1 MLKGRPCPTTLV
13 TSEPYLLVYVV
24 KTYISVCGPYQAAAF
39 FVTHPILWLEK
50 DIGFLRFYFNEN
62 QNALFACATM
72 SILQVART
80 PVAVEYGIIVKH
92 QITRGSFFT
101 VPVQRSLS
109 FSHIPVVSCKFS
121 VNRTNYTTNKHFL
134 AKNVLYV
141 SNTQKAWPAARYAA
155 GHAKTESNETF
166 FRRTSSNQSVIGTFA
181 IVHQTSRPSSSTRLS
196 TRMPTSLS
204 TILCPK
210 V

>member
-1 MLKGRPCPTTLV
+1 MERVGICVERVFYMTYAERPTMPYHTYHI
-13 TSEPYLLVYVV
+13 EPYLLVYVV

-62 QNALFACATM
+62 QNALFLRHNVY
-72 SILQVART
+72 LQVART

-101 VPVQRSLS
+101 VPSKVVM

-141 SNTQKAWPAARYAA
+141 SNTQKAWPVARYAA
-155 GHAKTESNETF
+155 GHAKT
-166 FRRTSSNQSVIGTFA
+166 I
-181 IVHQTSRPSSSTRLS
+181 
-196 TRMPTSLS
+196 
-204 TILCPK
+204 K
-210 V
+210 